1 MYALL
6 PLLLSIALCHSSGAS
21 GSGEEPSVDRET
33 LEQLRGLNGQE
44 LSILEEEAKGAPVTD
59 GYRRAVEGEADR
71 RRQAEFITAAQTG
84 DTATV
89 RRFIDSKAYD
99 IDFRDENGDTLLI
112 HAIRNG
118 QSDTAAVLK
127 KAGAS
132 EAVKNHEGHT
142 ALTVGNKDKVQ
153 TFIRFAKSTK
163 PSRKR
168 NALLLEF
175 TRLNAGRLSTNEA
188 IALAWAT
195 TLWFKGGETHNDII
209 SAFFRAR
216 EAELSAADLQA
227 LSGSLRNGVYN
238 GRHIHDSIFEAEC
251 KREVSGMERLCDQS
265 DTAEAPG
272 KAEGSK
278 AVKNREGDTT
288 LTVGNKDK
296 VQKFIEFAKSTKPSK
311 KRNAL
316 LLEFARVNAKHLS
329 TNEAIALA
337 RATTVWS
344 TGMETH
350 NDIISVF
357 FRAREAELSAADLQA
372 LSDSLRNGAYNS
384 RYIHDRIFE
393 AECKREVSGMMR
405 L

>member
-1 MYALL
+1 MHAVL

-168 NALLLEF
+168 NALLQEF

-188 IALAWAT
+188 IALA
-195 TLWFKGGETHNDII
+195 
-209 SAFFRAR
+209 
-216 EAELSAADLQA
+216 
-227 LSGSLRNGVYN
+227 
-238 GRHIHDSIFEAEC
+238 
-251 KREVSGMERLCDQS
+251 
-265 DTAEAPG
+265 
-272 KAEGSK
+272 
-278 AVKNREGDTT
+278 
-288 LTVGNKDK
+288 
-296 VQKFIEFAKSTKPSK
+296 
-311 KRNAL
+311 
-316 LLEFARVNAKHLS
+316 
-329 TNEAIALA
+329 
-337 RATTVWS
+337 RATTIFSGTRSHNQIIRIFFEAHHQTLPPDEAIKLSKATLDNAQSMLLPDFVRDNAGRLS
-344 TGMETH
+344 TDEAIELATATTNAESH
-350 NDIISVF
+350 NKILLNYATFHAARLSTDEAIRLAQHAWTFLDIASNTRAKIIWAF
-357 FRAREAELSAADLQA
+357 FEAHKSTLSTDQAIRLGYTATDIGYRGKITQSFYRARKGRLSKDELQKLFDAMPNSGGGRKVRDEILADQC
-372 LSDSLRNGAYNS
+372 S
-384 RYIHDRIFE
+384 E
-393 AECKREVSGMMR
+393 EVSEMMW